1 VKHQASVRFAPVLLC
16 ASLLALL
23 ACPVVFATDDVA
35 DVDST
40 EQQGLDRLRAYLDTF
55 DSLRARF
62 RQEVVNRDMEVVE
75 QASGEVIL
83 QKPGHFAWNYAQPF
97 ERVIMSDG
105 ERIWLYEAD
114 LEQVT
119 VRRFDSGIGETPASL
134 LTGTAD
140 VLDHF
145 DYVGAS
151 SADGLEFIQIKPR
164 SPESD
169 FASIIL
175 GFDGDDLVQI
185 ALLDRLDQR
194 TRLYL
199 TEIESPTSVRA
210 EDFVFVIPAGVDVI
224 GETEL

>member
-1 VKHQASVRFAPVLLC
+1 MNHRASVKSAPVVLC
-16 ASLLALL
+16 AGLLALF
-23 ACPVVFATDDVA
+23 ACPLVFATDGAA
-35 DVDST
+35 DADAT
-40 EQQGLDRLRAYLDTF
+40 LQGLDRLRTYLDEF
-55 DSLRARF
+55 QSLRAKF
-62 RQEVVNRDMEVVE
+62 RQEVVNRDMELVE

-83 QKPGHFAWNYAQPF
+83 QKPGRFVWNYKQPY

-105 ERIWLYEAD
+105 KRIWLYEAD

-119 VRRFDSGIGETPASL
+119 VRRFDAAIGETPASL

-145 DYVGAS
+145 EYVDAS
-151 SADGLEFIQIKPR
+151 SVEGLELIQLKPR

-169 FASIIL
+169 FESIIL
-175 GFDGDDLVQI
+175 GFDGDSLVQI
-185 ALLDRLDQR
+185 ALLDRLAQR

-199 TEIESPTSVRA
+199 TEIEKPANVRA
-210 EDFVFVIPAGVDVI
+210 DEFVFVIPEGVDVI

>member
-1 VKHQASVRFAPVLLC
+1 MNHRASVKSAPVVLC
-16 ASLLALL
+16 AGLLALF
-23 ACPVVFATDDVA
+23 ACPLVFATDGAA
-35 DVDST
+35 DADAT
-40 EQQGLDRLRAYLDTF
+40 LQGLDRLRTYLDEF
-55 DSLRARF
+55 QSLRAKF
-62 RQEVVNRDMEVVE
+62 RQEVVNRDMELVE

-83 QKPGHFAWNYAQPF
+83 QKPGRFVWNYKQPY

-105 ERIWLYEAD
+105 KRIWLYEAD

-119 VRRFDSGIGETPASL
+119 VRRFDAAIGETPASL

-145 DYVGAS
+145 EYVDAS
-151 SADGLEFIQIKPR
+151 SVEGLELIQLKPR

-169 FASIIL
+169 FESIIL
-175 GFDGDDLVQI
+175 GFDGDSLVQI
-185 ALLDRLDQR
+185 ALLDRLAQR

-199 TEIESPTSVRA
+199 TEIENPANVRA
-210 EDFVFVIPAGVDVI
+210 DEFVFVIPEGVDVI

>member
-1 VKHQASVRFAPVLLC
+1 MSHRASVKSAPVVLC
-16 ASLLALL
+16 AGLLALL
-23 ACPVVFATDDVA
+23 AFPLVFATDGAA
-35 DVDST
+35 DADAT
-40 EQQGLDRLRAYLDTF
+40 PQGLDRLRTYLDEF
-55 DSLRARF
+55 QSLRAKF
-62 RQEVVNRDMEVVE
+62 RQEVVNRDMELVE

-83 QKPGHFAWNYAQPF
+83 QKPGRFVWNYEQPY

-119 VRRFDSGIGETPASL
+119 VRRFDTAIGATPAAL

-145 DYVGAS
+145 EYVDAS
-151 SADGLEFIQIKPR
+151 SVEGLELIQLKPR

-169 FASIIL
+169 FESIIL
-175 GFDGDDLVQI
+175 GFDGDSLVQI
-185 ALLDRLDQR
+185 ALLDRLAQR

-199 TEIESPTSVRA
+199 TEIEQPASVRA
-210 EDFVFVIPAGVDVI
+210 DEFVFVIPEGVDVI

>member
-1 VKHQASVRFAPVLLC
+1 VRYPASYKSVTALLF
-16 ASLLALL
+16 ASLLALF
-23 ACPVVFATDDVA
+23 AGPAAFATDDAAGMDASV
-35 DVDST
+35 
-40 EQQGLDRLRAYLDTF
+40 QGLDRLRTYLDQF
-55 DSLRARF
+55 DSLRAKF
-62 RQEVVNRDMEVVE
+62 RQEVVNRDLELVE

-83 QKPGHFAWNYAQPF
+83 KKPGRFVWNYEQPF

-105 ERIWLYEAD
+105 DKIWLYEAD

-119 VRRFDSGIGETPASL
+119 VRRLDAGIGETPASL

-145 DYVGAS
+145 EYVDAS
-151 SADGLEFIQIKPR
+151 AVEGLELIQLRPR
-164 SPESD
+164 SAESD
-169 FASIIL
+169 FESIIL
-175 GFDGDDLVQI
+175 GFDGDMLVQI
-185 ALLDRLDQR
+185 ALLDRLAQR

-199 TEIESPTSVRA
+199 TEIERPTSVRA